1 MGAGR
6 PPLLPLVALVE
17 TLLPRSTLRLSH
29 FIGHGFDVALRIV
42 AGIAGLRM
50 SNDGRARK
58 STISQEVIVV
68 IALCW
73 PEDDVDYSIVYFN
86 IEVGFGRLLH
96 GEAPHGLTAQ
106 NIRCAGWPALRRSCE
121 IVGPFDLLELATSEP
136 VTLSR
141 MPRARYSITSL
152 ARASRVGGMVRR
164 SALAVSRLTMKSN
177 LVGCS
182 AGMSAG
188 LVPRRILST

>member
-73 PEDDVDYSIVYFN
+73 PEDDVDYSVVYFN

-96 GEAPHGLTAQ
+96 WSLTDPSASAAIIPFY
-106 NIRCAGWPALRRSCE
+106 IRRSGWPSHTLNKTIHRTRAA
-121 IVGPFDLLELATSEP
+121 LAT
-136 VTLSR
+136 R
-141 MPRARYSITSL
+141 MALCKTKISSPRVA
-152 ARASRVGGMVRR
+152 ASRSQGSNARR
-164 SALAVSRLTMKSN
+164 TTAR
-177 LVGCS
+177 
-182 AGMSAG
+182 
-188 LVPRRILST
+188 PF

>member
-1 MGAGR
+1 G
-6 PPLLPLVALVE
+6 
-17 TLLPRSTLRLSH
+17 SLRTPEFGLSH
-29 FIGHGFDVALRIV
+29 FIGHRFDIALRIV
-42 AGIAGLRM
+42 ARIAGLRV

-96 GEAPHGLTAQ
+96 GEAPPGLQ
-106 NIRCAGWPALRRSCE
+106 NIRCAGL
-121 IVGPFDLLELATSEP
+121 PFDLLELATSEP

-141 MPRARYSITSL
+141 MPRARYSITSS
-152 ARASRVGGMVRR
+152 ARASSVGGIVRP
-164 SALAVSRLTMKSN
+164 SALAMIRFTTRSN
-177 LVGCS
+177 
-182 AGMSAG
+182 
-188 LVPRRILST
+188 

>member
-1 MGAGR
+1 MGAAR
-6 PPLLPLVALVE
+6 PPLLTLVALVE

-42 AGIAGLRM
+42 ARIAGLRV

-106 NIRCAGWPALRRSCE
+106 NIRCAGL
-121 IVGPFDLLELATSEP
+121 PFDLLELATSEP
-136 VTLSR
+136 APCQGCREPAIRS
-141 MPRARYSITSL
+141 PH
-152 ARASRVGGMVRR
+152 RR
-164 SALAVSRLTMKSN
+164 GRGA
-177 LVGCS
+177 
-182 AGMSAG
+182 
-188 LVPRRILST
+188 